1 MPVGHLAVQAVTAPP
16 DATVKDLAQ
25 TMDEDGIGDVIITE
39 HEHPIGIVTDRDIM
53 LAYARGK
60 DLDAMHA
67 RDVMT
72 ENPVTIRHDAE
83 SVDLP
88 ERMAEAKVRRMPVVD
103 DQKRLVG
110 VVTLDD
116 VVAVTGE
123 ELKNVAT
130 VIEEQSPAY
139 APD

>member
-1 MPVGHLAVQAVTAPP
+1 MPVGHLAVEAVTAAPS
-16 DATVKDLAQ
+16 TSVKDLAQ

-39 HEHPIGIVTDRDIM
+39 HEKPVGIVTDRDIAI
-53 LAYARGK
+53 AYGRGE
-60 DLDAMHA
+60 DLDSMTAE
-67 RDVMT
+67 DIMT

-83 SVDLP
+83 DVDLP
-88 ERMAEAKVRRMPVVD
+88 KRMAEAKVRRIPVVD
-103 DQKRLVG
+103 EQKNLVG

-130 VIEEQSPAY
+130 VIEAQSPGY
-139 APD
+139 AP